1 LQVLYIAD
9 QDTSE
14 TYELYR
20 VDIASAGVATTISSA
35 LPIDSANSDVVFFAI
50 AAENQPAIEG
60 SSPEPTASFGEIQD
74 TILTP
79 SCAVSGCHTGAN
91 PPDGLNLSAGDAY
104 SNIVNVASVQM
115 PDLFRIE
122 PGDPDNSYLV
132 RKVEGI
138 GIVASRMPLNDD
150 PLTEDKI
157 DLLRQWVS
165 DGAEDN

>member
-1 LQVLYIAD
+1 
-9 QDTSE
+9 
-14 TYELYR
+14 
-20 VDIASAGVATTISSA
+20 
-35 LPIDSANSDVVFFAI
+35 
-50 AAENQPAIEG
+50 
-60 SSPEPTASFGEIQD
+60 
-74 TILTP
+74 
-79 SCAVSGCHTGAN
+79 
-91 PPDGLNLSAGDAY
+91 
-104 SNIVNVASVQM
+104 M

-150 PLTEDKI
+150 PLTEGKI